1 MPIALRTVFPKTV
14 HRLCLWHVQN
24 RFMPFL
30 NEIYARFAV
39 KDFKTTFQSIIHHP
53 LTPHEF
59 ECAWEM
65 MLEEF
70 NLHEDMTL
78 RKLYEIR
85 KEWIPA
91 FFKNDFCGVMV
102 STQRSESM
110 NRLVKQSHVDA
121 NTPLHEFAKQMMKM
135 LHSRKM
141 KESKEALVSNVCRAC
156 YQ

>member
-1 MPIALRTVFPKTV
+1 MA
-14 HRLCLWHVQN
+14 CQN

-30 NEIYARFAV
+30 NELYAKFV
-39 KDFKTTFQSIIHHP
+39 DKDFKTTFQSIIHHP
-53 LTPHEF
+53 LTPREF
-59 ECAWEM
+59 ECASEM

-78 RKLYEIR
+78 RKLYEIW

-110 NRLVKQSHVDA
+110 NILVKKSHVDA

-141 KESKEALVSNVCRAC
+141 KESKEALMSKVYRVC

>member
-1 MPIALRTVFPKTV
+1 MGIDSHLNTCVDTQSPKYLEMAQR
-14 HRLCLWHVQN
+14 HISLS
-24 RFMPFL
+24 
-30 NEIYARFAV
+30 
-39 KDFKTTFQSIIHHP
+39 KTTFQSIIHHP

-110 NRLVKQSHVDA
+110 NKLVKQSHVDV

-141 KESKEALVSNVCRAC
+141 KESKEALVSKVCRAC
-156 YQ
+156 

>member
-24 RFMPFL
+24 RFMSFL
-30 NEIYARFAV
+30 NEIYARFVV

-59 ECAWEM
+59 ECSWEM

-78 RKLYEIR
+78 RKLYEIK
-85 KEWIPA
+85 KE
-91 FFKNDFCGVMV
+91 
-102 STQRSESM
+102 
-110 NRLVKQSHVDA
+110 
-121 NTPLHEFAKQMMKM
+121 
-135 LHSRKM
+135 
-141 KESKEALVSNVCRAC
+141 
-156 YQ
+156 